1 MAESKAMQE
10 STSISEVTTEGALQ
24 PVEAQLVLVY
34 NAKSPL
40 DASIR
45 VVLRDFHEVIFGR
58 AADDKRALMP
68 RGRKAERALR
78 FELFGQK
85 VSRGHARLFL
95 RNDEWFIEDVGS
107 SNGTL
112 LDGRSL
118 APHVPAALA
127 DGAVIEIG
135 PNFLVFRVGPVHV
148 DQEIVSDDE
157 LSPPHPDLATHSGA
171 LGLQFRQLAEIAK
184 ERMPVLI
191 RGASGTGKELV
202 TRALHAMSGRSGSF
216 IPVNLANYP
225 EGLIGAS
232 LFGHAKGAFTGATDN
247 AGLIRSAQGGTLF
260 LDELGDVPL
269 GAQASLLRAVEN
281 REVLPIGK
289 AVPLSVDVRFAAA
302 THRRL
307 ETMVADGTFRGDLL
321 ARLSGFVVKVP
332 RLSERREDI
341 GLLMRAIVRRLPV
354 DRTSFQFSTHA
365 ARAILSHDW
374 HDNIRGLSNAIE
386 RAATIARGRAIE
398 LLDLQLPEA
407 ASSAGDVP
415 LQPRVEPER
424 QAKAL
429 PKRREE
435 APERAELEALLHRHD
450 WNIEAAARASG
461 KHAQQIYRWMK
472 KRGVTRPQ

>member
-45 VVLRDFHEVIFGR
+45 VVLRDFHEVVLGR
-58 AADDKRALMP
+58 AADERRALMP
-68 RGRKAERALR
+68 RGRKADRALR

-95 RNDEWFIEDVGS
+95 RNEEWFIEDVGS

-112 LDGRSL
+112 LDGRVL
-118 APHVPAALA
+118 APRVPAPLA
-127 DGAVIEIG
+127 DGALIEMG

-157 LSPPHPDLATHSGA
+157 LSPPHPDLVTYSGA
-171 LGLQFRQLAEIAK
+171 LGLQFRQLAAIAR
-184 ERMPVLI
+184 ERMPVLV

-202 TRALHAMSGRSGSF
+202 TRALHMMSGRPGSF

-225 EGLIGAS
+225 DSLVGAN
-232 LFGHAKGAFTGATDN
+232 LFGHARGAFTGASEN
-247 AGLIRSAQGGTLF
+247 AGLIRSAQGGTIF

-281 REVLPIGK
+281 KEVLPMGK
-289 AVPLSVDVRFAAA
+289 ALPVTVDVRFAAA

-341 GLLMRAIVRRLPV
+341 GLLMRAIIRRLPV
-354 DRTSFQFSTHA
+354 DRKSFQFSTHA
-365 ARAILSHDW
+365 ARAILANDW

-398 LLDLQLPEA
+398 LLDLQLPETV
-407 ASSAGDVP
+407 SPAGDVP
-415 LQPRVEPER
+415 PQAHVEPAR
-424 QAKAL
+424 RAKAL
-429 PKRREE
+429 PKRRDEP
-435 APERAELEALLHRHD
+435 PERAELEALLVRHD
-450 WNIEAAARASG
+450 WNIEATGRAVG

-472 KRGVTRPQ
+472 KRGIERP